1 MGTLNSIHVLELS
14 PLSIQFIVET
24 FSENIN
30 CIINDKD
37 VANKILSLIEK
48 KYIVIVYGNF
58 NKSHQLIVT
67 NFSIFNPDKLAKKLG
82 F

>member
-30 CIINDKD
+30 CLINDKD

-48 KYIVIVYGNF
+48 KYIVTVYGNF
-58 NKSHQLIVT
+58 NKSDQLIVT